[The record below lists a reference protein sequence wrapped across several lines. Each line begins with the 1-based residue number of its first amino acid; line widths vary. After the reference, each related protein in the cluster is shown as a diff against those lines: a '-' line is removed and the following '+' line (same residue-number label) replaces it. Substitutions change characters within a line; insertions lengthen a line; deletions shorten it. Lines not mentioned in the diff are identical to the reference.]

1 VEKLERDI
9 RRERILGKQTHK
21 PTLLHFFANK
31 PLAAGTD
38 ASNEEQRVT
47 TSSLNH
53 DSSAKNVE
61 DHNGDS
67 FSSSIS
73 SVGALSD
80 AMGSSNDIN

>member
-1 VEKLERDI
+1 M
-9 RRERILGKQTHK
+9 T
-21 PTLLHFFANK
+21 
-31 PLAAGTD
+31 AGTD

-47 TSSLNH
+47 STSTLNH

-73 SVGALSD
+73 SVGTLSD
-80 AMGSSNDIN
+80 AMDRSSDVN

>member
-9 RRERILGKQTHK
+9 RRERILGKQTHQ

-31 PLAAGTD
+31 PLAAGTN

-61 DHNGDS
+61 NHDGDC

-80 AMGSSNDIN
+80 AMGSSDDIN